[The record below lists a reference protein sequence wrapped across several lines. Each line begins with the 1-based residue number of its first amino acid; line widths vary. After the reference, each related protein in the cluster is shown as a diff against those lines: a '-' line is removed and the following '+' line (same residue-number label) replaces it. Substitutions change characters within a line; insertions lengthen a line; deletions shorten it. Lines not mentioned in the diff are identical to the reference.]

1 MNLFDMLQGSMTTE
15 SSVNALTEKTGASN
29 KQITMLIALA
39 LPIIIKMMTKNASS
53 QSGAQSLAGALLQ
66 HTNKKDMADQISN
79 ADEEDGG
86 KILGHI
92 LGSDSSSIMSSLA
105 SQTGMSQD
113 QVSTALGSLAPGLM
127 SGVSA
132 AATQTSGVD
141 LSDGLDLS
149 DIMGMF
155 GGSTGTNSGVGL
167 GGALSALM
175 GGGSS
180 SGGLGGGLFG
190 SLFGG
195 STQQQEDHS
204 QVDGSALLQAL
215 SGLMQ

>member
-29 KQITMLIALA
+29 KQISMLIMLA

-66 HTNKKDMADQISN
+66 HNSKRDMADQISN

-92 LGSDSSSIMSSLA
+92 LGDDANDVFDSLA
-105 SQTGMSQD
+105 SETGMSQD
-113 QVSTALGSLAPGLM
+113 QVSTALGNLAPGLM

-132 AATQTSGVD
+132 AATETSGVD
-141 LSDGLDLS
+141 LSDGFDLS

-155 GGSTGTNSGVGL
+155 GGSTEQ
-167 GGALSALM
+167 
-175 GGGSS
+175 S
-180 SGGLGGGLFG
+180 SGGGLGLLGSLLGGGQGGGLLGGLFG
-190 SLFGG
+190 GG
-195 STQQQEDHS
+195 ADDGQEDQS
-204 QVDGSALLQAL
+204 QIDGSALLQSLA
-215 SGLMQ
+215 GLMK

>member
-15 SSVNALTEKTGASN
+15 SSVNALSQKTGASN
-29 KQITMLIALA
+29 KQISMLIMLA

-66 HTNKKDMADQISN
+66 HNSKREMADQISN
-79 ADEEDGG
+79 ADAEDGD
-86 KILGHI
+86 KIMSHI
-92 LGSDSSSIMSSLA
+92 LGDNAPDIFGSLA

-113 QVSTALGSLAPGLM
+113 QVSTALGNMAPGLM

-155 GGSTGTNSGVGL
+155 GGSAGGHTGGGL
-167 GGALSALM
+167 GMLSSLM
-175 GGGSS
+175 GGGNA
-180 SGGLGGGLFG
+180 GGGLLGSLLGGGL
-190 SLFGG
+190 SGG
-195 STQQQEDHS
+195 KDDQS
-204 QVDGSALLQAL
+204 QIDGSALLQSL
-215 SGLMQ
+215 SGLMK